1 MRRSNRNV
9 TCGKPGF
16 ALQAVWI
23 CLVVAMPVAAADKVA
38 PPDGNAQT
46 PIVANGA
53 VADPAPSAVLT
64 AADAPD
70 AVASSAPSVVTEGLD
85 PDGELKL
92 SVNRSR
98 VLVTSARLRSADRDG
113 AALTEGSPEVATLL
127 PLSPNSVLV
136 TAKKPGSTN
145 LIIEDEL
152 GRRQLT
158 QVIVEADLTSVRDQ
172 LKDLNPQGDIQAS
185 DDNGTIVLRG
195 RVPNLKMADQA
206 AQIAAAYAGGPTKV
220 ANLLEVSGGQ
230 QVMLEVKF
238 AEVSKSA
245 MSQLGVNFGYTDG
258 KTFFGNNAGGVNP
271 FSING
276 ADLFTNTLA
285 STVPGS
291 NIQLF
296 GNIKFAKSAFD
307 YFLNCLRQ
315 NQLMRTLAE
324 PNLTTTSGEQAS
336 FQVGGQIPIPVPQ
349 QGGSGTSGS
358 VITIQ
363 YVNYG
368 VLLHF
373 TPVVLGDGR
382 IRLKIDPEVSDL
394 DYAHGV
400 SIGGFVV
407 PGFTT
412 RTVDTTV
419 ELADGQTFTIA
430 GLLNNQVTA
439 TTNVTPGIGDI
450 PILGEL
456 FNSVSYQRNQTEL
469 VVMVTPH
476 VVDAV
481 NPDQVTAVAGEHWRY
496 PTEADLFIWRDLGGE
511 VTAKP
516 SVVPTNKTLGPPP
529 QFHGRYGFTPTADT
543 NVVEP

>member
-1 MRRSNRNV
+1 
-9 TCGKPGF
+9 
-16 ALQAVWI
+16 
-23 CLVVAMPVAAADKVA
+23 
-38 PPDGNAQT
+38 
-46 PIVANGA
+46 
-53 VADPAPSAVLT
+53 
-64 AADAPD
+64 
-70 AVASSAPSVVTEGLD
+70 
-85 PDGELKL
+85 
-92 SVNRSR
+92 
-98 VLVTSARLRSADRDG
+98 
-113 AALTEGSPEVATLL
+113 
-127 PLSPNSVLV
+127 
-136 TAKKPGSTN
+136 
-145 LIIEDEL
+145 
-152 GRRQLT
+152 
-158 QVIVEADLTSVRDQ
+158 
-172 LKDLNPQGDIQAS
+172 
-185 DDNGTIVLRG
+185 
-195 RVPNLKMADQA
+195 
-206 AQIAAAYAGGPTKV
+206 V

-245 MSQLGVNFGYTDG
+245 LSQLGVNFGYTDG
-258 KTFFGNNAGGVNP
+258 KTFMGNNIDQINP
-271 FSING
+271 FSVSG
-276 ADLFTNTLA
+276 SDLFTNALA
-285 STVPGS
+285 SAAPGN

-296 GNIKFAKSAFD
+296 GNIRFAKSAFD
-307 YFLNCLRQ
+307 YFVNCLRQ

-394 DYAHGV
+394 DYANGV

-419 ELADGQTFTIA
+419 ELADGQTFAIA

-439 TTNVTPGIGDI
+439 TTNVTPGLGDI
-450 PILGEL
+450 PVLGEL

-476 VVDAV
+476 VVDAL
-481 NPDQVTAVAGEHWRY
+481 NPDQVTALPGEHWRY
-496 PTEADLFIWRDLGGE
+496 PSEADLFIWRDLGGE
-511 VTAKP
+511 IPEKTGAIP
-516 SVVPTNKTLGPPP
+516 TSVPADKTMGPPP
-529 QFHGRYGFTPTADT
+529 QFQGRYGFTPTADT